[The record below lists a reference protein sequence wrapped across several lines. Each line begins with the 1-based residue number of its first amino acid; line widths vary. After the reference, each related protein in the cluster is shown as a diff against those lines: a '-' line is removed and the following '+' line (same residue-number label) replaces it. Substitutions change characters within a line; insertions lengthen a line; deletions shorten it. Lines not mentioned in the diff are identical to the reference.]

1 MAELLLG
8 MLQQINNKI
17 NFPIIYKLLNDFLFA
32 ILIFFVLVMMAEGI
46 LMGIISR
53 YIPLYLIILVML
65 VDIFA
70 ISLIGRSLKIEE
82 RKILDKKT
90 TIFIL
95 VVVVLFLI
103 NSLLKI
109 SFYLIPI
116 IVTASVIAIYF
127 LYQVLIEQETNIKI
141 QTSNKN
147 Q

>member
-17 NFPIIYKLLNDFLFA
+17 NFSIIYKLLNDFLFA

-116 IVTASVIAIYF
+116 IVIASLASIF
-127 LYQVLIEQETNIKI
+127 LLYKVLIEEDK
-141 QTSNKN
+141 
-147 Q
+147 

>member
-17 NFPIIYKLLNDFLFA
+17 NFSIIYKLLNDFLFA